1 MRLVAHVNATSGKRG
16 AARCTLGTDVLA
28 PPLSM
33 SFARLA
39 AMLENLP
46 HWLGAALARVRA
58 GHDKLT
64 LARLDLEGVTSLT
77 LTSIAFSNGARLPQR
92 FTADGTGVSPPLL
105 WSGVPEGTSSLALIV
120 EDPDAPTPRPL
131 VHALVVNIDPALGG
145 LAEGAIQPDGDGS
158 AGKDVG
164 LNSYFSEGWLPP
176 DPPTGHG
183 PHHYVFQ
190 LLALR
195 NRADGSDVRPSPGR
209 RDFTDHLRGRVLA
222 AGVLIGTY
230 SRGEAAGIGPLEAA
244 PVPA

>member
-1 MRLVAHVNATSGKRG
+1 
-16 AARCTLGTDVLA
+16 
-28 PPLSM
+28 
-33 SFARLA
+33 
-39 AMLENLP
+39 MLENIP

-64 LARLDLEGVTSLT
+64 LARFDLEGVPSMM
-77 LTSIAFSNGARLPQR
+77 LTSTAFANGARLPPR
-92 FTADGTGVSPPLL
+92 FTADGEGVSPPLL
-105 WSGVPEGTSSLALIV
+105 WSGVPEGTSNLALIV

-145 LAEGAIQPDGDGS
+145 LAEGAIRPDGDGS

-164 LNSYFSEGWLPP
+164 KNSYFTEGWLPP

-195 NRADGSDVRPSPGR
+195 HAPDGSDMKPSPGR
-209 RDFTDHLRGRVLA
+209 GDFIDHLGDRVLA
-222 AGVLIGTY
+222 AGILLATY
-230 SRGEAAGIGPLEAA
+230 SRGEEAGIGPLGAT